1 MIKSNNISLHFK
13 TFVVFCILTMMGR
26 TAVQAQGVSPQNADL
41 LYITSRDIANYD
53 SLLNS
58 YYLKKYAKSVNR
70 HYSRNAT
77 EVYAEFDQ
85 IPDSVLAKRLRRI
98 PTIVSLSYNANVR
111 SYIRVYVR
119 LMEKRCDVLLGLS
132 EYYFPIFEEA
142 LNRYGVPDEL
152 KYLTIV
158 ESALNP
164 QATSRAGAAGL
175 WQFMYRTGKNYDLEV
190 NSLVDERRD
199 PYASSIAAARFLRDL
214 YNIYH
219 DWTLAIAAY
228 NCGPGNVN
236 KAIARTGKSINQ
248 LGGRDGFW
256 TIYPYLPSETRG
268 YVPAFIAAT
277 YIFNYY
283 HEHGI
288 RPQKIKIP
296 INTDTIYLKK
306 DALYCYIEKYTGI
319 ETEELRSLNPQYR
332 TNLVPA
338 NAGFHTLTIPAA
350 KIHSFIQMED
360 SIYNATND
368 SLSKKPVLV
377 SNTTSG
383 SNTPEQRIVH
393 KVKKGET
400 MTKIANKYGVTTSQ
414 IQRWNGR
421 RGTVVRVGESL
432 VIYRKN
438 PNYHPETASAGKE
451 SSSTKPSSDSTST
464 SSRNS
469 ALDTARRE
477 PLNNYEPIKEPQS
490 TPKSTPAKKVTHTV
504 KKGESLSSIS
514 RKYNVPVKTIMN
526 RNGLS
531 NDRIREGQKLVIK

>member
-1 MIKSNNISLHFK
+1 MNRIKKIVQRCM
-13 TFVVFCILTMMGR
+13 TFALFCLITMLGSRM
-26 TAVQAQGVSPQNADL
+26 VHAQGVSPQNADL
-41 LYITSRDIANYD
+41 LYITSRDIANYG

-77 EVYAEFDQ
+77 DIYAEFDQ

-98 PTIVSLSYNANVR
+98 PTVVPMSYNANVR

-142 LNRYGVPDEL
+142 LYRYGVPEEL

-256 TIYPYLPSETRG
+256 IIYPYLPSETRG

-296 INTDTIYLKK
+296 INADTIYVKK
-306 DALYCYIEKYTGI
+306 DALYCHIEKYTGI
-319 ETEELRSLNPQYR
+319 ESEELRTLNPQYR

-338 NAGFHTLTIPAA
+338 NAGFHTLTIPAS
-350 KIHSFIQMED
+350 KLHTFIQMED
-360 SIYNATND
+360 SIYKATND
-368 SLSKKPVLV
+368 SLSKKPVV
-377 SNTTSG
+377 VTNTTSG
-383 SNTPEQRIVH
+383 TNTPEQRIVH

-400 MTKIANKYGVTTSQ
+400 MSKIASKYGVTTSQ

-421 RGTVVRVGESL
+421 RGTVVRIGESL

-438 PNYHPETASAGKE
+438 PNYRPEATSNETTSKNATTD
-451 SSSTKPSSDSTST
+451 SSTVVNKNLTM
-464 SSRNS
+464 
-469 ALDTARRE
+469 DTARKE
-477 PLNNYEPIKEPQS
+477 PLNTYEPIQDTKT

-514 RKYNVPVKTIMN
+514 RQYNVPVKTIMS
-526 RNGLS
+526 RNGLT
-531 NDRIREGQKLVIK
+531 NDRIREGQKLIIK